1 MGEMNMG
8 IVLNGGTIVT
18 AVDRYQADVRI
29 EGETIVAMGQD
40 IKQPED
46 QVIKVEGCLIFPGGI
61 DPHTHFDLPMGTF
74 STSDDFFAG
83 SLAALLGGTTTILDY
98 ATQFKGETLKTG
110 LKNWHAKADGKS
122 YVDFGFH
129 MAITDWNEQ
138 VAQEMTELV
147 NQEGVSS
154 VKLYMAYKN
163 ILQVDDSALL
173 QALRQAR
180 VCGALVC
187 VHCENGDV
195 VDYLVKEARSQGQ
208 TAPHIHP
215 MTRPPEAEA
224 EATNRVITL
233 AQIAEAPLYIVHLSC
248 RGALQAVVEAKGRGL
263 EVYAETCPQYL
274 LLDDSYYH
282 SEGFNGA
289 KYVISPP
296 LRSVEDQERLWAG
309 LQTGILDAVATDHC
323 SFNYQGQKDLGL
335 NDFSKIPNGAPG
347 VETRMGLLYT
357 YGVMTGKLSMNEF
370 VALTSTNAAK
380 LFGLF
385 PRKGTIAPGSD
396 ADLVVWDPR
405 VSSTITVE
413 TLHQQVD
420 YTPYEGFN
428 QLGQAKHVFLR
439 GQHVV
444 KDGQLQVVKP
454 TGNYLFRKPFLKR
467 KVGGNV

>member
-1 MGEMNMG
+1 MG
-8 IVLNGGTIVT
+8 IVLSGGTIVT
-18 AVDRYQADVRI
+18 AVDTYQADVRL
-29 EGETIVAMGQD
+29 EGEKIVALGHN
-40 IKQPED
+40 IKQPDD

-74 STSDDFFAG
+74 STSDDFLSG
-83 SLAALLGGTTTILDY
+83 SKAAVLGGTTTILDF
-98 ATQFKGETLKTG
+98 ATQFKGETLKEG
-110 LKNWHAKADGKS
+110 LANWHAKADGRC

-129 MAITDWNEQ
+129 MAITDWNDQ
-138 VAQEMTELV
+138 VAQEMTDLV
-147 NQEGVSS
+147 YLEGVPSF
-154 VKLYMAYKN
+154 KLYMAYKN
-163 ILQVDDSALL
+163 ILQVDDGALL
-173 QALRQAR
+173 QALHQAGE
-180 VCGALVC
+180 CGALVC

-195 VDYLVKEARSQGQ
+195 IDYLVKEARGQGK
-208 TAPHIHP
+208 TAPYFHP
-215 MTRPPEAEA
+215 LTRPPEAEE
-224 EATNRVITL
+224 EATHRVITL
-233 AQIAEAPLYIVHLSC
+233 AQMADAPLYIVHLTC
-248 RGALQAVVEAKGRGL
+248 RGALQTVVDAKLKGL

-274 LLDDSYYH
+274 LLNDSYYR

-296 LRSVEDQERLWAG
+296 LRPANHQKGLWSG
-309 LQTGILDAVATDHC
+309 LQTGVIDTLATDHC
-323 SFNYQGQKDLGL
+323 AFNFKGQKDLGL
-335 NDFSKIPNGAPG
+335 NDFSKIPSGAPG

-357 YGVMTGKLSMNEF
+357 YGVMTGKLTMNEF

-428 QLGQAKHVFLR
+428 QLGQATQVFLR
-439 GQHVV
+439 GQQVV
-444 KDGQLQVVKP
+444 KDGRLQVTKP
-454 TGNYLFRKPFLKR
+454 TGIYCSRKPFFKR
-467 KVGGNV
+467 KVDGNV

>member
-1 MGEMNMG
+1 MG

-18 AVDRYQADVRI
+18 AVDVYQADVRI
-29 EGETIVAMGQD
+29 EGEKIVAVGHE
-40 IKQPED
+40 IKQAED
-46 QVIKVEGCLIFPGGI
+46 QVINVDGYLIFPGGI

-74 STSDDFFAG
+74 STSDDFLSG
-83 SLAALLGGTTTILDY
+83 SLAAVLGGTTTILDY

-129 MAITDWNEQ
+129 MAITDWNDQ
-138 VAQEMTELV
+138 VPQEMTDLV
-147 NQEGVSS
+147 NLEGVSS
-154 VKLYMAYKN
+154 FKLYMAYKN
-163 ILQVDDSALL
+163 ILQVDDGALL
-173 QALRQAR
+173 QALRQAGE
-180 VCGALVC
+180 CGALVC

-195 VDYLVKEARSQGQ
+195 VDYLVKEARAQGQ
-208 TAPHIHP
+208 TAPYFHP
-215 MTRPPEAEA
+215 LTRPPETEA

-233 AQIAEAPLYIVHLSC
+233 ARIAEAPLYIVHLTCS
-248 RGALQAVVEAKGRGL
+248 GALQAVVEAKLTGL

-274 LLDDSYYH
+274 LLDDSCYH

-296 LRSVEDQERLWAG
+296 LRSVNHQKELWSG
-309 LQTGILDAVATDHC
+309 LQTGILETIATDHC
-323 SFNYQGQKDLGL
+323 SFNYKGQKDLGL
-335 NDFSKIPNGAPG
+335 NDFSKIPSGAPG
-347 VETRMGLLYT
+347 VETRLGLLYT
-357 YGVMTGKLSMNEF
+357 YGVMTGKLTLNEF

-396 ADLVVWDPR
+396 ADLVVWDPLA
-405 VSSTITVE
+405 SSTITVE

-428 QLGQAKHVFLR
+428 QKGQAKHVFLR

-444 KDGQLQVVKP
+444 KDGQLQAAKP
-454 TGNYLFRKPFLKR
+454 TGIYLSRKPFLKR

>member
-1 MGEMNMG
+1 MG

-18 AVDRYQADVRI
+18 AVDVYQADVRM
-29 EGETIVAMGQD
+29 EGERIVAMGHE

-46 QVIKVEGCLIFPGGI
+46 QVINVDGCFLFPGGI
-61 DPHTHFDLPMGTF
+61 DPHTHFDLPMGSF
-74 STSDDFFAG
+74 STSDDFLSG
-83 SLAALLGGTTTILDY
+83 SKAAVLGGTTTILDF

-110 LKNWHAKADGKS
+110 LQNWHSKADGKC

-129 MAITDWNEQ
+129 MAITDWNDQ
-138 VAQEMTELV
+138 VAQEMTDLV
-147 NQEGVSS
+147 HQEGVPSF
-154 VKLYMAYKN
+154 KLYMAYKN
-163 ILQVDDSALL
+163 ILQVDDGALL
-173 QALRQAR
+173 QALRQAGE
-180 VCGALVC
+180 CGALVC

-195 VDYLVKEARSQGQ
+195 VDYLVKEARAQGK
-208 TAPHIHP
+208 TAPYFHP
-215 MTRPPEAEA
+215 LTRPPEAEA

-233 AQIAEAPLYIVHLSC
+233 AQIANAPLYIVHLTCS
-248 RGALQAVVEAKGRGL
+248 GALQAVVEAKLKGL
-263 EVYAETCPQYL
+263 DVYAETCPQYL
-274 LLDDSYYH
+274 LLDDSYYR

-296 LRSVEDQERLWAG
+296 LRSVHHQEGLWTG
-309 LQTGILDAVATDHC
+309 LQTGILDTVATDHC
-323 SFNYQGQKDLGL
+323 AFNYKGQKDLGL
-335 NDFSKIPNGAPG
+335 SDFSKIPSGAPG

-357 YGVMTGKLSMNEF
+357 YGVMTGKLTINEF

-405 VSSTITVE
+405 VSSTIKVE

-420 YTPYEGFN
+420 YTPYEGFK
-428 QLGQAKHVFLR
+428 QKGQANHVFLR
-439 GQHVV
+439 GKQVV
-444 KDGQLQVVKP
+444 KDGQLQVSRP
-454 TGNYLFRKPFLKR
+454 TGIYLSRKPFLKR

>member
-1 MGEMNMG
+1 MG

-18 AVDRYQADVRI
+18 AVDVYQADVRI
-29 EGETIVAMGQD
+29 EGEKIVAVGHE
-40 IKQPED
+40 IKQAED
-46 QVIKVEGCLIFPGGI
+46 QVINVDGYLIFPGGI

-74 STSDDFFAG
+74 STSDDFLSG
-83 SLAALLGGTTTILDY
+83 SLAAVLGGTTTILDY
-98 ATQFKGETLKTG
+98 ATQFKGETLKMG

-129 MAITDWNEQ
+129 MAITDWNDQ
-138 VAQEMTELV
+138 VPQEMTDLV
-147 NQEGVSS
+147 NLEGVSS
-154 VKLYMAYKN
+154 FKLYMAYKN
-163 ILQVDDSALL
+163 ILQVDDGALL
-173 QALRQAR
+173 QALRQAGE
-180 VCGALVC
+180 CGALVC

-195 VDYLVKEARSQGQ
+195 VDYLVKEARAQGQ
-208 TAPHIHP
+208 TAPYFHP
-215 MTRPPEAEA
+215 LTRPPETEA

-233 AQIAEAPLYIVHLSC
+233 ARIAEAPLYIVHLTCS
-248 RGALQAVVEAKGRGL
+248 GALQAVVEAKLTGL

-274 LLDDSYYH
+274 LLDDSCYH

-296 LRSVEDQERLWAG
+296 LRSVNHQKELWSG
-309 LQTGILDAVATDHC
+309 LQTGVLETIATDHC
-323 SFNYQGQKDLGL
+323 SFNYKGQKDLGF
-335 NDFSKIPNGAPG
+335 NDFSKIPSGAPG
-347 VETRMGLLYT
+347 VETRLGLLYT
-357 YGVMTGKLSMNEF
+357 YGVMTGKLTLNEF

-396 ADLVVWDPR
+396 ADLVVWDPLA
-405 VSSTITVE
+405 SSTITVE

-428 QLGQAKHVFLR
+428 QKGQAKHVFLR

-444 KDGQLQVVKP
+444 KDGQLQAAKP
-454 TGNYLFRKPFLKR
+454 TGIYLSRKPFLKR

>member
-1 MGEMNMG
+1 MG

-18 AVDRYQADVRI
+18 AVDVYQADVRI
-29 EGETIVAMGQD
+29 EGEKIVAVGHE
-40 IKQPED
+40 IKQAED
-46 QVIKVEGCLIFPGGI
+46 QVINVDGYLIFPGGI

-74 STSDDFFAG
+74 STSDDFLSG
-83 SLAALLGGTTTILDY
+83 SLAAVLGGTTTILDY
-98 ATQFKGETLKTG
+98 ATQFKGETLKMG

-129 MAITDWNEQ
+129 MAITDWNDQ
-138 VAQEMTELV
+138 VPQEMTDLV
-147 NQEGVSS
+147 NLEGVSS
-154 VKLYMAYKN
+154 FKLYMAYKN
-163 ILQVDDSALL
+163 ILQVDDGALL
-173 QALRQAR
+173 QALRQAGE
-180 VCGALVC
+180 CGALVC

-195 VDYLVKEARSQGQ
+195 VDYLVKEARAQGQ
-208 TAPHIHP
+208 TAPYFHP
-215 MTRPPEAEA
+215 LTRPPETEA

-233 AQIAEAPLYIVHLSC
+233 ARIAEAPLYIVHLTCS
-248 RGALQAVVEAKGRGL
+248 GALQAVVEAKLTGL

-274 LLDDSYYH
+274 LLDDSCYH

-296 LRSVEDQERLWAG
+296 LRSVNHQEELWSG
-309 LQTGILDAVATDHC
+309 LQTGVLETIATDHC
-323 SFNYQGQKDLGL
+323 SFNYKGQKDLGF
-335 NDFSKIPNGAPG
+335 NDFSKIPSGAPG
-347 VETRMGLLYT
+347 VETRLGLLYT
-357 YGVMTGKLSMNEF
+357 YGVMTGKLTLNEF

-396 ADLVVWDPR
+396 ADLVVWDPLA
-405 VSSTITVE
+405 SSTITVE

-428 QLGQAKHVFLR
+428 QKGQAKHVFLR

-444 KDGQLQVVKP
+444 KDGQLQAAKP
-454 TGNYLFRKPFLKR
+454 TGIYLSRKPFLKR

>member
-1 MGEMNMG
+1 MGH
-8 IVLNGGTIVT
+8 VLNGGTIVT
-18 AVDRYQADVRI
+18 AVDVYQADVRI
-29 EGETIVAMGQD
+29 EGEKIVAVGHE
-40 IKQPED
+40 IKQAED
-46 QVIKVEGCLIFPGGI
+46 QVINVDGYLIFPGGI

-74 STSDDFFAG
+74 STSDDFLSG
-83 SLAALLGGTTTILDY
+83 SLAAVLGGTTTILDY
-98 ATQFKGETLKTG
+98 ATQFKGETLKMG

-129 MAITDWNEQ
+129 MAITDWNDQ
-138 VAQEMTELV
+138 VPQEMTDLV
-147 NQEGVSS
+147 NLEGVSS
-154 VKLYMAYKN
+154 FKLYMAYKN
-163 ILQVDDSALL
+163 ILQVDDGALL
-173 QALRQAR
+173 QALRQAGE
-180 VCGALVC
+180 CGALVC

-195 VDYLVKEARSQGQ
+195 VDYLVKEARAQGQ
-208 TAPHIHP
+208 TAPYFHP
-215 MTRPPEAEA
+215 LTRPPETEA

-233 AQIAEAPLYIVHLSC
+233 ARIAEAPLYIVHLTCS
-248 RGALQAVVEAKGRGL
+248 GALQAVVEAKLTGL

-274 LLDDSYYH
+274 LLDDSCYH

-296 LRSVEDQERLWAG
+296 LRSVNHQKELWSG
-309 LQTGILDAVATDHC
+309 LQTGVLETIATDHC
-323 SFNYQGQKDLGL
+323 SFNYKGQKDLGF
-335 NDFSKIPNGAPG
+335 NDFSKIPSGAPG
-347 VETRMGLLYT
+347 VETRLGLLYT
-357 YGVMTGKLSMNEF
+357 YGVMTGKLTLNEF

-396 ADLVVWDPR
+396 ADLVVWDPLA
-405 VSSTITVE
+405 SSTITVE

-428 QLGQAKHVFLR
+428 QKGQAKHVFLR

-444 KDGQLQVVKP
+444 KDGQLQAAKP
-454 TGNYLFRKPFLKR
+454 TGIYLSRKPFLKR

>member
-1 MGEMNMG
+1 MG

-18 AVDRYQADVRI
+18 AVDVYQADVRI
-29 EGETIVAMGQD
+29 EGEKIVAVGHE
-40 IKQPED
+40 IKQAED
-46 QVIKVEGCLIFPGGI
+46 QVINVDGYLIFPGGI

-74 STSDDFFAG
+74 STSDDFLSG
-83 SLAALLGGTTTILDY
+83 SLAAVLGGTTTILDY

-129 MAITDWNEQ
+129 MAITDWNDQ
-138 VAQEMTELV
+138 VPQEMTDLV
-147 NQEGVSS
+147 NLEGVSS
-154 VKLYMAYKN
+154 FKLYMAYKN
-163 ILQVDDSALL
+163 ILQVDDGALL
-173 QALRQAR
+173 QALRQAGE
-180 VCGALVC
+180 CGALVC

-195 VDYLVKEARSQGQ
+195 VDYLVKEARARGQ
-208 TAPHIHP
+208 TAPYFHP
-215 MTRPPEAEA
+215 LTRPPETEA

-233 AQIAEAPLYIVHLSC
+233 ARIAEAPLYIVHLTCS
-248 RGALQAVVEAKGRGL
+248 GALQAVVEAKLTGL

-274 LLDDSYYH
+274 LLDDSCYH

-296 LRSVEDQERLWAG
+296 LRSVNHQKELWSG
-309 LQTGILDAVATDHC
+309 LQTGILETIATDHC
-323 SFNYQGQKDLGL
+323 SFNYKGQKDLGL
-335 NDFSKIPNGAPG
+335 NDFSKIPSGAPG
-347 VETRMGLLYT
+347 VETRLGLLYT
-357 YGVMTGKLSMNEF
+357 YGVMTGKLTLNEF

-396 ADLVVWDPR
+396 ADLVVWDPLA
-405 VSSTITVE
+405 SSTITVE

-428 QLGQAKHVFLR
+428 QKGQAKHVFLR

-444 KDGQLQVVKP
+444 KDGQLQAAKP
-454 TGNYLFRKPFLKR
+454 TGIYLSRKPFLKR

>member
-1 MGEMNMG
+1 MG
-8 IVLNGGTIVT
+8 IVLNGATVVT
-18 AVDRYQADVRI
+18 AADTYQADVRI
-29 EGETIVAMGQD
+29 EGEKIVAMGHE

-46 QVIKVEGCLIFPGGI
+46 QVINVDGCLLFPGGI

-74 STSDDFFAG
+74 STSDDFLSG
-83 SLAALLGGTTTILDY
+83 SKAAVLGGTTTILDY

-110 LKNWHAKADGKS
+110 LENWHTKADGKC

-129 MAITDWNEQ
+129 MAITDWNAQ
-138 VAQEMTELV
+138 IAQEMTELV
-147 NQEGVSS
+147 DQAGVSS
-154 VKLYMAYKN
+154 FKLYMAYKN
-163 ILQVDDSALL
+163 ILQVDDGALL
-173 QALRQAR
+173 QALRQAGE
-180 VCGALVC
+180 CGALVC

-195 VDYLVKEARSQGQ
+195 VDYLVKEARAQGQ
-208 TAPHIHP
+208 TAPYFHP
-215 MTRPPEAEA
+215 LTRPPEVEA

-233 AQIAEAPLYIVHLSC
+233 AQLAEAPLYIVHLTCS
-248 RGALQAVVEAKGRGL
+248 GALKAVVEAKLKGL

-274 LLDDSYYH
+274 LLDESYYR
-282 SEGFNGA
+282 SEGFQGA

-296 LRSVEDQERLWAG
+296 LRPAHHQEELWSG
-309 LQTGILDAVATDHC
+309 LHTGNLEVVATDHC
-323 SFNYQGQKDLGL
+323 SFNYKGQKELGL
-335 NDFSKIPNGAPG
+335 SDFSKIPSGAPG

-357 YGVMTGKLSMNEF
+357 YGVMTGKLTLNEF

-405 VSSTITVE
+405 TSSTITVE
-413 TLHQQVD
+413 ALHQQVD
-420 YTPYEGFN
+420 YTPYEGFT
-428 QLGQAKHVFLR
+428 QKGQAKHVFLR

-444 KDGQLQVVKP
+444 KDSQLQGTRP
-454 TGNYLFRKPFLKR
+454 TGIYLSRKPFLKR